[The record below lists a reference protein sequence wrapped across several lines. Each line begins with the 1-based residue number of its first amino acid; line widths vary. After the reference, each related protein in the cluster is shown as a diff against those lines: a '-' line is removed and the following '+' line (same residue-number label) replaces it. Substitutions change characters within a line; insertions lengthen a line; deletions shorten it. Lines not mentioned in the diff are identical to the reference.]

1 MFLIA
6 VEWLLKFAITK
17 ASSHLVHVEKV
28 YLVHFHCSHLIVEIE
43 MSVCWK
49 MLKGKTKTKMKEN
62 CLFGKNVYAMKQ
74 FPSTNYGIVIV

>member
-1 MFLIA
+1 M
-6 VEWLLKFAITK
+6 LKFAITK
-17 ASSHLVHVEKV
+17 ASSHLAAVENRI
-28 YLVHFHCSHLIVEIE
+28 LVHFHCSHFIVGIE

-49 MLKGKTKTKMKEN
+49 MLKGKTKTKKKTKMKEN